1 MNAEPTHPGM
11 SQRDRGVAR
20 VLWVVL
26 GLNVLVASSK
36 LLVGWQTGALS
47 LIADGL
53 HSVLDGSSNVVG
65 LVGLAIASR
74 PADRRHP
81 YGHRRF
87 ETMAAVVI
95 GLLIGA
101 GFVEVLSELYRG
113 IMGERT
119 PPQVSWSAAA
129 VVAATI
135 LINLG
140 ISRYEAGQGRKLGSA
155 LLEADAKHTATDSL
169 AAGAVLLGFLGV
181 ALGFAWAD
189 LVVAGLVALFIAYVA
204 WNVISNNIAN
214 LADEVQLDPEQVH
227 RVALGVSGVKG
238 AHHIRSRGAS
248 DYIYLDLHVHL
259 DPDLSLRDAHALT
272 HRVIAALQREFPR
285 AKDIVIHTEPA
296 DGREKDQTRLAPSD

>member
-1 MNAEPTHPGM
+1 MGPTVNR
-11 SQRDRGVAR
+11 RDREVAR

-26 GLNVLVASSK
+26 GLNLVVASSK
-36 LLVGWQTGALS
+36 LVLGWRTGALS
-47 LIADGL
+47 LLADGL

-74 PADRRHP
+74 PPDRRHP

-87 ETMAAVVI
+87 ETIAAVVI

-101 GFVEVLSELYRG
+101 GFLEVLSQLYRG
-113 IMGERT
+113 IIGERSE
-119 PPQVSWSAAA
+119 PQVTWAAAA

-135 LINLG
+135 LVNLG
-140 ISRYEAGQGRKLGSA
+140 ISRYEATQGRKLRSA

-169 AAGAVLLGFLGV
+169 AAGAVLLGFGGV

-204 WNVISNNIAN
+204 WNVLRNNVAN
-214 LADEVQLDPEQVH
+214 LVDEVQLDPELVH
-227 RVALGVSGVKG
+227 RVALSVSGVKG

-259 DPDLSLRDAHALT
+259 DPDLSLRDAHTLT
-272 HRVIAALQREFPR
+272 HRVVAALQREFPQAR
-285 AKDIVIHTEPA
+285 DIVIHTEPA
-296 DGREKDQTRLAPSD
+296 DGRENDATRLAP